1 MKERERNEY
10 FTMLSYLWSWL
21 QKSRQVWQIYIWIVK
36 YPKVDCPFSVCE
48 KDGPVLWENYA
59 CFCLNIKLQNGGKK
73 EEKAIHNSSLSF
85 FFFFFRLHC
94 TACLILVVQP
104 GIEPLHP
111 GVGLQSPNRG
121 TAREL
126 SQANLGR
133 KDEYECPTW
142 RRGCPDICERQRWKV
157 TGKKILNGIFIVLKV
172 MQRLEPVTAN
182 MVQKLKVHLS

>member
-85 FFFFFRLHC
+85 FFFFSVALHSLPDLSC
-94 TACLILVVQP
+94 PTRNWTPAP
-104 GIEPLHP
+104 WG
-111 GVGLQSPNRG
+111 G
-121 TAREL
+121 TAESQPWNCQGTL
-126 SQANLGR
+126 SSQPWEKGR
-133 KDEYECPTW
+133 VWVPNMKKGMSRHLRTAKMKSYGEKDPQWNIYCAESNAE
-142 RRGCPDICERQRWKV
+142 
-157 TGKKILNGIFIVLKV
+157 TGAGNC
-172 MQRLEPVTAN
+172 
-182 MVQKLKVHLS
+182 